1 MKGLFWVEILKYCNW
16 QRKVLGG
23 LDFNSSGGLF
33 NNDIP
38 MDNISFSVMYLKNNG
53 KTKSYCW
60 KKIRLFPRTCYKDRR
75 IFSESKKRLWGLVQC
90 RDKYI
95 IVYLLLK
102 TCGVSKDAPGYRT
115 GCALL
120 FAQHS
125 FH

>member
-1 MKGLFWVEILKYCNW
+1 MGRQNCIA
-16 QRKVLGG
+16 G
-23 LDFNSSGGLF
+23 
-33 NNDIP
+33 
-38 MDNISFSVMYLKNNG
+38 
-53 KTKSYCW
+53 
-60 KKIRLFPRTCYKDRR
+60 KKILLFSKTCYKDRR
-75 IFSESKKRLWGLVQC
+75 IFSESKKRFWGLVQC

-102 TCGVSKDAPGYRT
+102 TCRVSKDAPGYRT